1 MQAAAAGPGEETTG
15 ASASQGLPACVP
27 ASDPEPKEAPGLSQ
41 LPIEML
47 LEVLS
52 YLPTSVL
59 LGQCRHVC
67 WYWRYLV
74 DTRAVWLSILPYSH
88 AKLWPIF
95 RTCLPPDDDDDPRP
109 CLLGRFCERRPLGRN
124 LYPNPH
130 GIGGEP
136 RKRGLKSA
144 HGMVWRWCYKKQVLD
159 LEKEGLWPE
168 LLDSGKIEICV
179 SAWWADQE
187 ASVCLYELI
196 VQLLDAKQAKLHHL
210 SPRPIHQGTTSIPF
224 KTNHVFS
231 NLKKGVRFV
240 SLEHWIWDM
249 GFLPEDYGII
259 VPKASV
265 IVRHRWL
272 GHLSNQGLVVPAI
285 LGSPGSNQGFYW
297 ALSFNSTRSYEK
309 NVFASG
315 LPAAAALMQPLFY
328 GVETHG

>member
-1 MQAAAAGPGEETTG
+1 MSLLLEAATAAGPGEETTG
-15 ASASQGLPACVP
+15 ASASQGRPACVP

-88 AKLWPIF
+88 AKLWPVF
-95 RTCLPPDDDDDPRP
+95 RTCLPPDNDDDPRP

-124 LYPNPH
+124 LYPNRH
-130 GIGGEP
+130 GIDAFLPWRTINCTSWRQEESWEEDRRLVP
-136 RKRGLKSA
+136 EDPFQPFY
-144 HGMVWRWCYKKQVLD
+144 RWCYKKQVLD

-168 LLDSGKIEICV
+168 LLDSGKIEICI

-196 VQLLDAKQAKLHHL
+196 VQLLDAKQARLHHL

-265 IVRHRWL
+265 IVR
-272 GHLSNQGLVVPAI
+272 VC
-285 LGSPGSNQGFYW
+285 
-297 ALSFNSTRSYEK
+297 
-309 NVFASG
+309 
-315 LPAAAALMQPLFY
+315 QP
-328 GVETHG
+328 

>member
-1 MQAAAAGPGEETTG
+1 MSLLLEAAAAAASGPGEETTG
-15 ASASQGLPACVP
+15 ASASQSLPACVP
-27 ASDPEPKEAPGLSQ
+27 ASDLESEEAPGLSQ

-88 AKLWPIF
+88 AKLWPVF
-95 RTCLPPDDDDDPRP
+95 RSCLPRDDDDDPRP

-124 LYPNPH
+124 LYPNLH

-136 RKRGLKSA
+136 RKRGLKGA

-159 LEKEGLWPE
+159 LEEEGLWPE

-179 SAWWADQE
+179 SARWADQE

-196 VQLLDAKQAKLHHL
+196 VQLLDAKQAKLHHF

-224 KTNHVFS
+224 KTDHLFC

-265 IVRHRWL
+265 IVQVHQL
-272 GHLSNQGLVVPAI
+272 
-285 LGSPGSNQGFYW
+285 
-297 ALSFNSTRSYEK
+297 
-309 NVFASG
+309 
-315 LPAAAALMQPLFY
+315 
-328 GVETHG
+328 

>member
-1 MQAAAAGPGEETTG
+1 MASHWENGARAGWRGGVGGEEGLGGAAAAGPGEETTG
-15 ASASQGLPACVP
+15 ASASQSLPACVP
-27 ASDPEPKEAPGLSQ
+27 ASDLESEEAPGLSQ

-88 AKLWPIF
+88 AKLWPVF
-95 RTCLPPDDDDDPRP
+95 RSCLPRDDDDDPRP

-124 LYPNPH
+124 LYPNLH
-130 GIGGEP
+130 GIGCPWDGLEV
-136 RKRGLKSA
+136 RGREERLQETPGTYPWAGRQARNLGTNIFSFN
-144 HGMVWRWCYKKQVLD
+144 RWCYKKQVLD
-159 LEKEGLWPE
+159 LEEEGLWPE

-179 SAWWADQE
+179 SARWADQE

-196 VQLLDAKQAKLHHL
+196 VQLLDAKQAKLHHF

-224 KTNHVFS
+224 KTDHLFC

-265 IVRHRWL
+265 IVQVHQL
-272 GHLSNQGLVVPAI
+272 
-285 LGSPGSNQGFYW
+285 
-297 ALSFNSTRSYEK
+297 
-309 NVFASG
+309 
-315 LPAAAALMQPLFY
+315 
-328 GVETHG
+328 

>member
-1 MQAAAAGPGEETTG
+1 MSLLLEAATAAGPGEETTG
-15 ASASQGLPACVP
+15 ASASQGRPACVP

-88 AKLWPIF
+88 AKLWPVF
-95 RTCLPPDDDDDPRP
+95 RTCLPPDNDDDPRP

-124 LYPNPH
+124 LYPNRH

-144 HGMVWRWCYKKQVLD
+144 HGVVWRWCYKKQVLD

-168 LLDSGKIEICV
+168 LLDSGKIEISAFMILDPVGKCV
-179 SAWWADQE
+179 
-187 ASVCLYELI
+187 L
-196 VQLLDAKQAKLHHL
+196 K
-210 SPRPIHQGTTSIPF
+210 PRIEKF
-224 KTNHVFS
+224 RETNHVFS

-265 IVRHRWL
+265 IVR
-272 GHLSNQGLVVPAI
+272 VC
-285 LGSPGSNQGFYW
+285 
-297 ALSFNSTRSYEK
+297 
-309 NVFASG
+309 
-315 LPAAAALMQPLFY
+315 QP
-328 GVETHG
+328 

>member
-1 MQAAAAGPGEETTG
+1 MSYAGSPAAAAAAAGPGEETTG

-27 ASDPEPKEAPGLSQ
+27 ASNPESEEAPGLSQ

-67 WYWRYLV
+67 RYWRYLV
-74 DTRAVWLSILPYSH
+74 DTRAMWLSILPYSH

-95 RTCLPPDDDDDPRP
+95 RSCLPRDDDDDPRP

-130 GIGGEP
+130 GIDAFLPWRTVNCRSWKKEESWKDGRRLVAWDSFQPFYRWTSLFLKDWGG
-136 RKRGLKSA
+136 R
-144 HGMVWRWCYKKQVLD
+144 WWCYKKQVLD
-159 LEKEGLWPE
+159 LEEEGLWPE

-179 SAWWADQE
+179 SARWADQE

-196 VQLLDAKQAKLHHL
+196 VQLLDAKQAKLHHF

-224 KTNHVFS
+224 KTDHMFC

-265 IVRHRWL
+265 IVQVCQL
-272 GHLSNQGLVVPAI
+272 
-285 LGSPGSNQGFYW
+285 
-297 ALSFNSTRSYEK
+297 
-309 NVFASG
+309 
-315 LPAAAALMQPLFY
+315 
-328 GVETHG
+328 

>member
-1 MQAAAAGPGEETTG
+1 TG
-15 ASASQGLPACVP
+15 ASASQGRPACVP

-88 AKLWPIF
+88 AKLWPVF
-95 RTCLPPDDDDDPRP
+95 RTCLPPDNDDDPRP

-124 LYPNPH
+124 LYPNRH
-130 GIGGEP
+130 GIDAFRQSTVQAGDR
-136 RKRGLKSA
+136 RKAEEDRRL
-144 HGMVWRWCYKKQVLD
+144 VPEDPFQPFYRWCYKKQVLD

-168 LLDSGKIEICV
+168 LLDSGKIEICI

-196 VQLLDAKQAKLHHL
+196 VQLLDAKQARLHHL

-265 IVRHRWL
+265 IVR
-272 GHLSNQGLVVPAI
+272 VC
-285 LGSPGSNQGFYW
+285 
-297 ALSFNSTRSYEK
+297 
-309 NVFASG
+309 
-315 LPAAAALMQPLFY
+315 QP
-328 GVETHG
+328 